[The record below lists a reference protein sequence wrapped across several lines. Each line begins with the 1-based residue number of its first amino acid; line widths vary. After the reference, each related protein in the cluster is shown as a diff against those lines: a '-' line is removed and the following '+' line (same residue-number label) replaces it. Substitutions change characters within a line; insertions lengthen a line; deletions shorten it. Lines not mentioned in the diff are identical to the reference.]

1 MSMTHQRHLAQWRL
15 GLMRRIGRR
24 AGRYAE
30 DTEGLALVEFAFMF
44 PFLVMILMT
53 IITLSH
59 MMMIDR
65 KVTITAQA
73 AVDLIAQRQAMDDD
87 DVNEVRLAA
96 QLMMQPF
103 TANFDISVAHV
114 PFDETTGVP
123 DMSDGAAWRAIINGA
138 DQLGDGEVEAMA
150 DGTNVSAPGGVTPG
164 PMGTPGDA
172 LVMLRMNYR
181 YQSILVG
188 DFNILGIGIPAEITF
203 TKFTYSRPRLS
214 RQITASDPLMSSS
227 P

>member
-1 MSMTHQRHLAQWRL
+1 MTMTHQRNLTQWRL
-15 GLMRRIGRR
+15 GLMRRIRRR
-24 AGRYAE
+24 AGQYAE
-30 DTEGLALVEFAFMF
+30 DTEGLALVEFAFLF

-59 MMMIDR
+59 MMMVDR

-73 AVDLIAQRQAMDDD
+73 AADLIAQRQAMDDS
-87 DVNEVRLAA
+87 DVNDVRLAA
-96 QLMMQPF
+96 ELMMQPF
-103 TANFDISVAHV
+103 ASNFDISVAHV

-138 DQLGDGEVEAMA
+138 DQLGASEVEAMA
-150 DGTNVSAPGGVTPG
+150 DGSNVSAPAGVTPG

-172 LVMLRMNYR
+172 MIMLRMNYR

-188 DFNILGIGIPAEITF
+188 DFNILGIGIPAVITF
-203 TKFTYSRPRLS
+203 TKFTYSRPRLN
-214 RQITASDPLMSSS
+214 RQITASNTLMQS

>member
-15 GLMRRIGRR
+15 GLMGRIGRR
-24 AGRYAE
+24 AGQYRE

-73 AVDLIAQRQAMDDD
+73 AVDLIAQRQAMDDG
-87 DVNEVRLAA
+87 DVNDVRLAA

-103 TANFDISVAHV
+103 AANFDISVAHV
-114 PFDETTGVP
+114 PFDDDTGVP

-138 DQLGDGEVEAMA
+138 DQLSSGEVEAMA
-150 DGTNVSAPGGVTPG
+150 DGSNVSAPGGVTPG
-164 PMGTPGDA
+164 PLGTPGDA
-172 LVMLRMNYR
+172 MVMLRMNYR

-203 TKFTYSRPRLS
+203 TKFTYSRPRLN
-214 RQITASDPLMSSS
+214 RQITASDPLMSS
-227 P
+227 PP